1 VPKINSDILGR
12 FAQGF
17 ETVFSWTDVL
27 SKAIVVTH
35 RRFIAIG
42 EDSNRKVFLE
52 IPWAFLKKQ
61 NPL

>member
-1 VPKINSDILGR
+1 VPKINSDILER

-27 SKAIVVTH
+27 TKTIVVTH
-35 RRFIAIG
+35 RRFIAIA

-52 IPWAFLKKQ
+52 IP
-61 NPL
+61 